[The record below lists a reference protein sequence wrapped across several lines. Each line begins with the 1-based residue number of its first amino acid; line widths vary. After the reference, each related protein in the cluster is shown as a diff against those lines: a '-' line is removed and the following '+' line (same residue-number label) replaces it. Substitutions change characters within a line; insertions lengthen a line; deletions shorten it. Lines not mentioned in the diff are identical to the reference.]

1 MWLVSSCYSDGWV
14 GMTLRSGLGRVRSWM
29 AANSSALK
37 LQCPECE
44 SRCVA
49 RMPGDVLENGSLA
62 ESVSPGSRDPDL
74 CFLAWHRPAF
84 ECAKHTATINAS
96 HLSHSND
103 TDNDTGEHDQSLQC
117 SQTITAIWHC
127 LLLFSAK
134 TCATA
139 GGNCSWR
146 PCVDHT
152 ILGELSASCATFPFP
167 KARVGRSQM
176 FFAPH
181 HTPRLLS
188 MQPRWETLQLCRVLL
203 LHASLLST
211 FAVRAVRPIGR
222 EAGEAA
228 LQLATRYRFARVNPG
243 VGHGAVT

>member
-1 MWLVSSCYSDGWV
+1 VSQECRAMCWRMGVW
-14 GMTLRSGLGRVRSWM
+14 RR
-29 AANSSALK
+29 ASALGAAIPTYVSWRGTG
-37 LQCPECE
+37 LP
-44 SRCVA
+44 SNA
-49 RMPGDVLENGSLA
+49 RST
-62 ESVSPGSRDPDL
+62 
-74 CFLAWHRPAF
+74 
-84 ECAKHTATINAS
+84 TATINAS

-103 TDNDTGEHDQSLQC
+103 TDNDTGERDQSLQC

-152 ILGELSASCATFPFP
+152 ILGELAASCATFPFP